1 LYLAY
6 KLARRDLYHWAP
18 IEGAAHVPFAIL
30 CRVGIKTIADF
41 TGVVQFRAAGE
52 MGGAAWTFSQGTALV
67 TSLVATHIYLSSD
80 KGGAAAGVIG
90 ESFVWTTVGVLSG
103 SLAVGY
109 ACFLLLM
116 KRRFV
121 STFFSLKTGHA
132 WVKGF
137 FLDYEEDRIKMFV
150 HSQNRKQ
157 WLSIRDDVAQYTMDN
172 WERWMEEKPEWFNDN
187 FKAFVDE
194 DMIPAESLRRIKMG
208 NSSRRRSSLAGLLGG
223 GARVAPG
230 ASGE

>member
-1 LYLAY
+1 
-6 KLARRDLYHWAP
+6 
-18 IEGAAHVPFAIL
+18 
-30 CRVGIKTIADF
+30 
-41 TGVVQFRAAGE
+41 
-52 MGGAAWTFSQGTALV
+52 
-67 TSLVATHIYLSSD
+67 
-80 KGGAAAGVIG
+80 
-90 ESFVWTTVGVLSG
+90 
-103 SLAVGY
+103 
-109 ACFLLLM
+109 
-116 KRRFV
+116 
-121 STFFSLKTGHA
+121 
-132 WVKGF
+132 
-137 FLDYEEDRIKMFV
+137 MFV